1 MNETKIKRSLPDRI
15 FNAANLI
22 ILGLIG
28 LIAVLPYI
36 NMLAVSLSSSG
47 PVDSGRVLFL
57 PMELTFENYKT
68 VFMDKNILRSMGIS
82 ALMTVIGT
90 SFSLLL
96 TVMFAYPLSREE
108 FRLRKFCNV
117 MILIVFIFNAPI
129 IPWYLT
135 MRQYGLYDNFLALI
149 LPSALSTYNIIIVRS
164 FFSEVSPALL
174 DAAKVDGC
182 GEMRTLMQIILPISK
197 AVMATVG
204 LMYGVAYW
212 NSYTNPLYLI
222 NDRNLYTLQLRI
234 KSVVLDS
241 NALESMNLV
250 SLGTS
255 TQALKMTTIIVAAIP
270 AVMVTMVPIMCV
282 YPFLQKHFVK
292 GMTIGSVKG

>member
-28 LIAVLPYI
+28 LLAVLPYI

-270 AVMVTMVPIMCV
+270 VLCV

>member
-1 MNETKIKRSLPDRI
+1 MMNETKIKRSLPDRI

-270 AVMVTMVPIMCV
+270 VLCV

>member
-1 MNETKIKRSLPDRI
+1 METRTIKHSLPDRI
-15 FNAANLI
+15 FNAANLA
-22 ILGLIG
+22 ILGLVG

-47 PVDSGRVLFL
+47 PVDSGRVAFL
-57 PMELTFENYKT
+57 PIGLTFENYKT
-68 VFMDKNILRSMGIS
+68 VLMDKSILKSIGIS
-82 ALMTVIGT
+82 ALMTAVGT
-90 SFSLLL
+90 VFSLLM

-108 FRLRKFCNV
+108 FKLRKLCNV

-135 MRQYGLYDNFLALI
+135 MRSYGLYDNFWALV

-164 FFSEVSPALL
+164 FFAEVSPALI

-204 LMYGVAYW
+204 LMYGVGYW
-212 NSYTNPLYLI
+212 NSYTTPLYLI
-222 NDRNLYTLQLRI
+222 NNRDLYTLQLRI
-234 KSVVLDS
+234 KSIVLDS
-241 NALESMNLV
+241 NALESMNVV

-255 TQALKMTTIIVAAIP
+255 TQALKMTTIIVAA
-270 AVMVTMVPIMCV
+270 VPVLCV

>member
-1 MNETKIKRSLPDRI
+1 METKTIKRSLPDRI
-15 FNAANLI
+15 FNAANLA
-22 ILGLIG
+22 ILGLVG

-47 PVDSGRVLFL
+47 PVDSGRVAFL
-57 PMELTFENYKT
+57 PIELTFENYKT
-68 VFMDKNILRSMGIS
+68 VLMDKSILKSIVIS
-82 ALMTVIGT
+82 ALMTAIGT
-90 SFSLLL
+90 VFSLLM

-108 FRLRKFCNV
+108 FKLRKLCNV

-135 MRQYGLYDNFLALI
+135 MRSYGLYDNFWALI

-164 FFSEVSPALL
+164 FFAEVSPALI

-204 LMYGVAYW
+204 LMYGVGYW
-212 NSYTNPLYLI
+212 NSYTTPLYLI
-222 NDRNLYTLQLRI
+222 NNRDLYTLQLRI
-234 KSVVLDS
+234 KSIVLDS
-241 NALESMNLV
+241 NALESMNVV

-255 TQALKMTTIIVAAIP
+255 TQALKMTTIIVAA
-270 AVMVTMVPIMCV
+270 VPVLCV

>member
-1 MNETKIKRSLPDRI
+1 METKTIKRSLPDRI
-15 FNAANLI
+15 FNVTNLV

-28 LIAVLPYI
+28 LIAVLPYV

-47 PVDSGRVLFL
+47 PVDSGRVAFL
-57 PMELTFENYKT
+57 PIEPTFENYKT
-68 VFMDKNILRSMGIS
+68 VLMDKSILKSIGVS
-82 ALMTVIGT
+82 ALMTVVGT
-90 SFSLLL
+90 VLSLLM

-108 FRLRKFCNV
+108 FRLRKLCNV

-135 MRQYGLYDNFLALI
+135 MRSYGLYDNFWALI

-164 FFSEVSPALL
+164 FFAEVSPALI

-204 LMYGVAYW
+204 LMYGVGYW
-212 NSYTNPLYLI
+212 NSYTTPLYLI
-222 NDRNLYTLQLRI
+222 NDRDLYTLQLRI
-234 KSVVLDS
+234 KSIVLDS
-241 NALESMNLV
+241 NALESMNVV
-250 SLGTS
+250 STGTS
-255 TQALKMTTIIVAAIP
+255 TQALKMTTIIVAA
-270 AVMVTMVPIMCV
+270 VPVLCV

>member
-1 MNETKIKRSLPDRI
+1 MNKTTIKRSLPDRI
-15 FNAANLI
+15 FNVANLI
-22 ILGLIG
+22 ALGIIG

-47 PVDSGRVLFL
+47 PVDSGQVAFL

-68 VFMDKNILRSMGIS
+68 VFMDKGILRSVGIS
-82 ALMTVIGT
+82 AFMTVAGT
-90 SFSLLL
+90 AFSLLL

-108 FRLRKFCNV
+108 FKLRKLCNV

-135 MRQYGLYDNFLALI
+135 MRSYGLYDNLWALI

-164 FFSEVSPALL
+164 FFTEVSPALI

-204 LMYGVAYW
+204 LMYGVGYW
-212 NSYTNPLYLI
+212 NSYTTPLYLI

-234 KSVVLDS
+234 KSIVLDS
-241 NALESMNLV
+241 NALESMNTV

-270 AVMVTMVPIMCV
+270 VLCV

>member
-1 MNETKIKRSLPDRI
+1 METKTIKRSLPDRI
-15 FNAANLI
+15 FNVTNLV
-22 ILGLIG
+22 ILGLVG
-28 LIAVLPYI
+28 LIAVLPYV

-47 PVDSGRVLFL
+47 PVDSGRVAFL
-57 PMELTFENYKT
+57 PIEFTFENYKT
-68 VFMDKNILRSMGIS
+68 VLMDKSILKSIGIS
-82 ALMTVIGT
+82 M
-90 SFSLLL
+90 

-135 MRQYGLYDNFLALI
+135 MRSYGLYDNFWALI

-164 FFSEVSPALL
+164 FFAEVSPALI

-204 LMYGVAYW
+204 LMYGVGYW
-212 NSYTNPLYLI
+212 NSYTTPLYLI
-222 NDRNLYTLQLRI
+222 NDRDLYTLQLRI
-234 KSVVLDS
+234 KSIVLDS
-241 NALESMNLV
+241 NAIESMNVV
-250 SLGTS
+250 STGTS

-270 AVMVTMVPIMCV
+270 VLCV

>member
-1 MNETKIKRSLPDRI
+1 MNKTRIKRSVPDRI
-15 FNAANLI
+15 FNVANLI
-22 ILGLIG
+22 LLGAIG

-47 PVDSGRVLFL
+47 PVDSGQVAFL

-68 VFMDKNILRSMGIS
+68 VFMDKGILRSVGIS
-82 ALMTVIGT
+82 AFMTVAGT
-90 SFSLLL
+90 AFSLLL

-108 FRLRKFCNV
+108 FRLRKLCNV

-135 MRQYGLYDNFLALI
+135 MRSYGLYDNLWALI

-164 FFSEVSPALL
+164 FFAEVSPALI

-204 LMYGVAYW
+204 LMYGVGYW
-212 NSYTNPLYLI
+212 NSYTTPLYLI

-234 KSVVLDS
+234 KSIVLDS
-241 NALESMNLV
+241 NALESMNTV

-270 AVMVTMVPIMCV
+270 VLCV

>member
-1 MNETKIKRSLPDRI
+1 MKKNNTTIKRSRLDRT
-15 FNAANLI
+15 FNVLNLV
-22 ILGLIG
+22 ILGGIG
-28 LIAVLPYI
+28 LVAVLPYI

-47 PVDSGRVLFL
+47 PVDAGKVVFL

-68 VFMDKNILRSMGIS
+68 VFMDRNILRSMGVS
-82 ALMTVIGT
+82 ALMTVCGT
-90 SFSLLL
+90 VFSLLL

-108 FRLRKFCNV
+108 FKPRKFCNV

-135 MRQYGLYDNFLALI
+135 MRAYGLYDNFWALI

-164 FFSEVSPALL
+164 FFSEISPALI

-204 LMYGVAYW
+204 LMYGVGYW
-212 NSYTNPLYLI
+212 NSYTTPLYLI
-222 NDRNLYTLQLRI
+222 NDRSLYTLQLRI

-241 NALESMNLV
+241 NSLESMNMV
-250 SLGTS
+250 STGTS

-270 AVMVTMVPIMCV
+270 VLCV

>member
-1 MNETKIKRSLPDRI
+1 MNKTTIKRSLPDRI
-15 FNAANLI
+15 FNVANLI
-22 ILGLIG
+22 VLGIIG

-47 PVDSGRVLFL
+47 PVDSGQVAFL

-68 VFMDKNILRSMGIS
+68 VFMDKGILRSVGIS
-82 ALMTVIGT
+82 AFMTVAGT
-90 SFSLLL
+90 AFSLLL

-108 FRLRKFCNV
+108 FRLRKLCNV

-135 MRQYGLYDNFLALI
+135 MRSYGLYDNLWALI

-164 FFSEVSPALL
+164 FFTEVSPALI

-204 LMYGVAYW
+204 LMYGVGYW
-212 NSYTNPLYLI
+212 NSYTTPLYLI

-234 KSVVLDS
+234 KSIVLDS
-241 NALESMNLV
+241 NALESMNTV

-270 AVMVTMVPIMCV
+270 VLCV

>member
-1 MNETKIKRSLPDRI
+1 METKTIKRSLPDRI
-15 FNAANLI
+15 FNVTNPV

-28 LIAVLPYI
+28 LIAVLPYV

-47 PVDSGRVLFL
+47 PVDSGRVAFL
-57 PMELTFENYKT
+57 PIELTFENYKT
-68 VFMDKNILRSMGIS
+68 VLMDKSIIKSIGVS
-82 ALMTVIGT
+82 ALMTVAGT
-90 SFSLLL
+90 VLSLLM

-135 MRQYGLYDNFLALI
+135 MRSYGLYDNFWALI

-164 FFSEVSPALL
+164 FFAEVSPALI
-174 DAAKVDGC
+174 DAARVDGC

-204 LMYGVAYW
+204 LMYGVGYW
-212 NSYTNPLYLI
+212 NSYTTPLYLI
-222 NDRNLYTLQLRI
+222 NDRDLYTLQLRI
-234 KSVVLDS
+234 KSIVLDS
-241 NALESMNLV
+241 NALESMNVV
-250 SLGTS
+250 STGTS
-255 TQALKMTTIIVAAIP
+255 TQALKMTTIIVAA
-270 AVMVTMVPIMCV
+270 VPVLCV

>member
-1 MNETKIKRSLPDRI
+1 MNKTTIKRSLPDRI
-15 FNAANLI
+15 FNVANLI
-22 ILGLIG
+22 LLGAIG

-47 PVDSGRVLFL
+47 PVDSGQVAFL
-57 PMELTFENYKT
+57 PMEFTFENYKT
-68 VFMDKNILRSMGIS
+68 VFMDKGILRSVGIS
-82 ALMTVIGT
+82 AFMTVAGT
-90 SFSLLL
+90 AFSLLL

-108 FRLRKFCNV
+108 FRLRKLCNV

-135 MRQYGLYDNFLALI
+135 MRSYGLYDNLWALI

-164 FFSEVSPALL
+164 FFAEVSPALI

-204 LMYGVAYW
+204 LMYGVGYW
-212 NSYTNPLYLI
+212 NSYTTPLYLI

-234 KSVVLDS
+234 KSIVLDS
-241 NALESMNLV
+241 NALESMNTV

-270 AVMVTMVPIMCV
+270 VLCV

>member
-1 MNETKIKRSLPDRI
+1 METKTIKRSLPDRI
-15 FNAANLI
+15 FNVTNLV

-28 LIAVLPYI
+28 LIAVLPYV

-47 PVDSGRVLFL
+47 PVDSGRVAFL
-57 PMELTFENYKT
+57 PIELTFENYKT
-68 VFMDKNILRSMGIS
+68 VLMDKSIIKSIGVS
-82 ALMTVIGT
+82 ALMTVAGT
-90 SFSLLL
+90 VLSLLM

-135 MRQYGLYDNFLALI
+135 MRSYGLYDNFWALI

-164 FFSEVSPALL
+164 FFAEVSPALI
-174 DAAKVDGC
+174 DAARVDGC

-204 LMYGVAYW
+204 LMYGVGYW
-212 NSYTNPLYLI
+212 NSYTTPLYLI
-222 NDRNLYTLQLRI
+222 NDRDLYTLQLRI
-234 KSVVLDS
+234 KSIVLDS
-241 NALESMNLV
+241 NALESMNVV
-250 SLGTS
+250 STGTS
-255 TQALKMTTIIVAAIP
+255 TQALKMTTIIVAA
-270 AVMVTMVPIMCV
+270 VPVLCV

>member
-255 TQALKMTTIIVAAIP
+255 PQALKMTTIIVAAIP
-270 AVMVTMVPIMCV
+270 VLCV

>member
-1 MNETKIKRSLPDRI
+1 METKTIKRSLPDRI
-15 FNAANLI
+15 FNVTNLV

-28 LIAVLPYI
+28 LIAVLPYV

-47 PVDSGRVLFL
+47 PVDSGRVAFL
-57 PMELTFENYKT
+57 PIELTFENYKT
-68 VFMDKNILRSMGIS
+68 VLMDKSILKSIGVP
-82 ALMTVIGT
+82 ALMTVVGT
-90 SFSLLL
+90 VFSLLM

-108 FRLRKFCNV
+108 FRLRKLCNV

-135 MRQYGLYDNFLALI
+135 MRSYGLYDNFWALI

-164 FFSEVSPALL
+164 FFAEVSPALI

-204 LMYGVAYW
+204 LMYGVGYW
-212 NSYTNPLYLI
+212 NSYTTPLYLI
-222 NDRNLYTLQLRI
+222 NDRDLYTLQLRI
-234 KSVVLDS
+234 KSIVLDS
-241 NALESMNLV
+241 NALESMNVV
-250 SLGTS
+250 STGTS
-255 TQALKMTTIIVAAIP
+255 TQALKMTTIIVAA
-270 AVMVTMVPIMCV
+270 VPVLCV

>member
-90 SFSLLL
+90 SFILLL

-270 AVMVTMVPIMCV
+270 VLCV

>member
-1 MNETKIKRSLPDRI
+1 MNKTTIKRSVPDRI
-15 FNAANLI
+15 FNVANLI
-22 ILGLIG
+22 VLGTIG

-47 PVDSGRVLFL
+47 PVDSGQVAFL

-68 VFMDKNILRSMGIS
+68 VFMDKGILRSIGIS
-82 ALMTVIGT
+82 AFMTVAGT
-90 SFSLLL
+90 AFSLLL

-108 FRLRKFCNV
+108 FRLRKLCNV

-135 MRQYGLYDNFLALI
+135 MRSYGLYDNLWALI

-164 FFSEVSPALL
+164 FFTEVSPALI

-204 LMYGVAYW
+204 LMYGVGYW
-212 NSYTNPLYLI
+212 NSYTTPLYLI
-222 NDRNLYTLQLRI
+222 NNRNLYTLQLRI
-234 KSVVLDS
+234 KSIVLDS
-241 NALESMNLV
+241 NALESMNTV

-270 AVMVTMVPIMCV
+270 VLCV

>member
-255 TQALKMTTIIVAAIP
+255 TQALKMSTIIVAAIP
-270 AVMVTMVPIMCV
+270 VLCV

>member
-1 MNETKIKRSLPDRI
+1 METKTIKRSLPDRI
-15 FNAANLI
+15 FNVTNLV

-47 PVDSGRVLFL
+47 PVDSGRVAFL
-57 PMELTFENYKT
+57 PIELTFENYKT
-68 VFMDKNILRSMGIS
+68 VLMDKSIIKSIGVS
-82 ALMTVIGT
+82 ALMTVAGT
-90 SFSLLL
+90 VLSLLM

-108 FRLRKFCNV
+108 FRLRKLCNV

-135 MRQYGLYDNFLALI
+135 MRSYGLYDNFWALI

-164 FFSEVSPALL
+164 FFAEVSPALI

-204 LMYGVAYW
+204 LMYGVGYW
-212 NSYTNPLYLI
+212 NSYTTPLYLI
-222 NDRNLYTLQLRI
+222 NDRDLYTLQLRI
-234 KSVVLDS
+234 KSIVLDS
-241 NALESMNLV
+241 NALESMNVV
-250 SLGTS
+250 STGTS
-255 TQALKMTTIIVAAIP
+255 TQALKMTTIIVAA
-270 AVMVTMVPIMCV
+270 VPVLCV

>member
-1 MNETKIKRSLPDRI
+1 METKTIKRSLPDRI
-15 FNAANLI
+15 FNVTNLA

-47 PVDSGRVLFL
+47 PVDSGRVAFL
-57 PMELTFENYKT
+57 PIELTFENYKT
-68 VFMDKNILRSMGIS
+68 VLMDKSIIKSIGVS
-82 ALMTVIGT
+82 ALMTVAGT
-90 SFSLLL
+90 VLSLLM

-108 FRLRKFCNV
+108 FRLRKLCNV

-135 MRQYGLYDNFLALI
+135 MRSYGLYDNFWALI

-164 FFSEVSPALL
+164 FFAEVSPALI

-204 LMYGVAYW
+204 LMYGVGYW
-212 NSYTNPLYLI
+212 NSYTTPLYLI
-222 NDRNLYTLQLRI
+222 NDRDLYTLQLRI
-234 KSVVLDS
+234 KSIVLDS
-241 NALESMNLV
+241 NALESMNVV
-250 SLGTS
+250 STGTS
-255 TQALKMTTIIVAAIP
+255 TQALKMTTIIVAA
-270 AVMVTMVPIMCV
+270 VPVLCV

>member
-1 MNETKIKRSLPDRI
+1 MNQKTIRRSLTDRI
-15 FNAANLI
+15 FNVGNLV

-28 LIAVLPYI
+28 LVAILPYI
-36 NMLAVSLSSSG
+36 NMIAVSLSSSG
-47 PVDSGRVLFL
+47 PVDAGKVTFW
-57 PMELTFENYKT
+57 PIGLTFENYKT
-68 VFMDKNILRSMGIS
+68 VFMDKGILRSVLVS
-82 ALMTVIGT
+82 AFMTVFGT
-90 SFSLLL
+90 AFSLLL

-108 FRLRKFCNV
+108 FKLRKLCNV

-135 MRQYGLYDNFLALI
+135 MRAYGLYDNLWALI

-164 FFSEVSPALL
+164 FFMEVSPALI

-204 LMYGVAYW
+204 LMYGVGYW
-212 NSYTNPLYLI
+212 NSYTTPLYLI
-222 NDRNLYTLQLRI
+222 NDRSLYTLQLRI
-234 KSVVLDS
+234 KSIVLDS
-241 NALESMNLV
+241 NAIESMNTV

-270 AVMVTMVPIMCV
+270 VLCV

>member
-1 MNETKIKRSLPDRI
+1 METKTIKRSLPDRI
-15 FNAANLI
+15 FNVTNLV

-47 PVDSGRVLFL
+47 PVDSGRVAFL
-57 PMELTFENYKT
+57 PIELTFENYKT
-68 VFMDKNILRSMGIS
+68 VLMDKSIIKSIGVS
-82 ALMTVIGT
+82 ALMTVAGT
-90 SFSLLL
+90 VLSLLM

-108 FRLRKFCNV
+108 FRLRKLCNV

-135 MRQYGLYDNFLALI
+135 MRSYGLYDNFWALI

-164 FFSEVSPALL
+164 FFAEVSPALI

-182 GEMRTLMQIILPISK
+182 GEMRILMQIILPISK

-204 LMYGVAYW
+204 LMYGVGYW
-212 NSYTNPLYLI
+212 NSYTTPLYLI
-222 NDRNLYTLQLRI
+222 NDRDLYTLQLRI
-234 KSVVLDS
+234 KSIVLDS
-241 NALESMNLV
+241 NALESMNVV
-250 SLGTS
+250 STGTS
-255 TQALKMTTIIVAAIP
+255 TQALKMTTIIVAA
-270 AVMVTMVPIMCV
+270 VPVLCV

>member
-1 MNETKIKRSLPDRI
+1 MDKKTIKRSWPDRI

-22 ILGLIG
+22 LLGLIG
-28 LIAVLPYI
+28 LVAVLPYI
-36 NMLAVSLSSSG
+36 NMIAVSLSSSG
-47 PVDSGRVLFL
+47 AVDSGRV
-57 PMELTFENYKT
+57 TFYPIGFHLENYKT
-68 VFMDKNILRSMGIS
+68 VLMDKNVLKSIGIS
-82 ALMTVIGT
+82 VAMTVVGT
-90 SFSLLL
+90 IFSLLL
-96 TVMFAYPLSREE
+96 TVMLAFPLSREE
-108 FRLRKFCNV
+108 FKLRKVCNV
-117 MILIVFIFNAPI
+117 MILIVFIFSAPV

-135 MRQYGLYDNFLALI
+135 MRSYGLYDNFWALI

-164 FFSEVSPALL
+164 FFQEIPSALI

-204 LMYGVAYW
+204 LMYGVGYW

-234 KSVVLDS
+234 KSIVLDS
-241 NALESMNLV
+241 EALESMNVV
-250 SLGTS
+250 STGTS
-255 TQALKMTTIIVAAIP
+255 TEALKMTTIIVAALP
-270 AVMVTMVPIMCV
+270 VLCV
-282 YPFLQKHFVK
+282 YPFLQKYFIK

>member
-1 MNETKIKRSLPDRI
+1 METKTIKRSLPDRI
-15 FNAANLI
+15 FNVTNLV

-28 LIAVLPYI
+28 LVAVLPYV
-36 NMLAVSLSSSG
+36 NMMAVSLSSSG
-47 PVDSGRVLFL
+47 PVDSGRVAFL
-57 PMELTFENYKT
+57 PIELTFENYKT
-68 VFMDKNILRSMGIS
+68 VLMDKSILKSIGIS
-82 ALMTVIGT
+82 ALMTAAGT
-90 SFSLLL
+90 VFSLLM

-108 FRLRKFCNV
+108 FKLRKLCNI

-135 MRQYGLYDNFLALI
+135 MRAYGLYDNFWALI

-164 FFSEVSPALL
+164 FFAEVSPALI

-204 LMYGVAYW
+204 LMYGVGYW
-212 NSYTNPLYLI
+212 NSYTTPLYLI
-222 NDRNLYTLQLRI
+222 NDRDLYTLQLRI
-234 KSVVLDS
+234 KSIVLDS
-241 NALESMNLV
+241 NALESMNVV
-250 SLGTS
+250 STGTS

-270 AVMVTMVPIMCV
+270 VLCV

>member
-1 MNETKIKRSLPDRI
+1 METKTIKRSLPDRI
-15 FNAANLI
+15 FNMTNLV

-28 LIAVLPYI
+28 LIAVLPYV

-47 PVDSGRVLFL
+47 PVDSGRVAFL
-57 PMELTFENYKT
+57 PIELTFENYKT
-68 VFMDKNILRSMGIS
+68 VLMDKSIIKSIGIS
-82 ALMTVIGT
+82 ALMTVVGT
-90 SFSLLL
+90 VLSLLM

-135 MRQYGLYDNFLALI
+135 MRSYGLYDNFWALI

-164 FFSEVSPALL
+164 FFAEVSPALI

-204 LMYGVAYW
+204 LMYGVGYW
-212 NSYTNPLYLI
+212 NSYTTPLYLI
-222 NDRNLYTLQLRI
+222 NDRDLYTLQLRI
-234 KSVVLDS
+234 KSIVLDS
-241 NALESMNLV
+241 NALESMNVV
-250 SLGTS
+250 STGTS
-255 TQALKMTTIIVAAIP
+255 TQALKMTTIIVAA
-270 AVMVTMVPIMCV
+270 VPVLCV

>member
-1 MNETKIKRSLPDRI
+1 METKTIKRSLPDRI
-15 FNAANLI
+15 FNVTNLV

-28 LIAVLPYI
+28 LIAVLPYV

-47 PVDSGRVLFL
+47 PVDSGRVAFL
-57 PMELTFENYKT
+57 PIELTFENYKT
-68 VFMDKNILRSMGIS
+68 VLMDKSIIKSIGVS
-82 ALMTVIGT
+82 ALMTVAGT
-90 SFSLLL
+90 VLSLLM

-108 FRLRKFCNV
+108 FRLRKLCNV

-135 MRQYGLYDNFLALI
+135 MRSYGLYDNFWALI

-164 FFSEVSPALL
+164 FFAEVSPALI

-204 LMYGVAYW
+204 LMYGVGYW
-212 NSYTNPLYLI
+212 NSYTTPLYLI
-222 NDRNLYTLQLRI
+222 NDRDLYTLQLRI
-234 KSVVLDS
+234 KSIVLDS
-241 NALESMNLV
+241 NALESMNVV
-250 SLGTS
+250 STGTS
-255 TQALKMTTIIVAAIP
+255 TQALKMTTIIVAA
-270 AVMVTMVPIMCV
+270 VPVLCV

>member
-1 MNETKIKRSLPDRI
+1 METKTIKRSLPDRI
-15 FNAANLI
+15 FNVTNLV

-28 LIAVLPYI
+28 LVAVLPYV
-36 NMLAVSLSSSG
+36 NMMAVSLSSSG
-47 PVDSGRVLFL
+47 PVDSGRVAFL
-57 PMELTFENYKT
+57 PIELTFENYKT
-68 VFMDKNILRSMGIS
+68 VLMDKSILKSIGIS
-82 ALMTVIGT
+82 ALMTAAGT
-90 SFSLLL
+90 VFSLLM

-108 FRLRKFCNV
+108 FKLRKLCNI

-135 MRQYGLYDNFLALI
+135 MRAYGLYDNFWALI

-164 FFSEVSPALL
+164 FFAEVSPALI

-182 GEMRTLMQIILPISK
+182 GEMKTLMQIILPISK

-204 LMYGVAYW
+204 LMYGVGYW
-212 NSYTNPLYLI
+212 NSYTTPLYLI
-222 NDRNLYTLQLRI
+222 NDRDLYTLQLRI
-234 KSVVLDS
+234 KSIVLDS
-241 NALESMNLV
+241 NALESMNVV
-250 SLGTS
+250 STGTS

-270 AVMVTMVPIMCV
+270 VLCV

>member
-1 MNETKIKRSLPDRI
+1 MMNETKIKRSLPDRI
-15 FNAANLI
+15 FNVANLI

-250 SLGTS
+250 SIGTS

-270 AVMVTMVPIMCV
+270 VLCV

>member
-1 MNETKIKRSLPDRI
+1 MNKTKIRRSLPDRI
-15 FNAANLI
+15 FNAFNLI
-22 ILGLIG
+22 VLGLIG

-47 PVDSGRVLFL
+47 PVDSGMVSFL
-57 PMELTFENYKT
+57 PIELTFENYKT
-68 VFMDKNILRSMGIS
+68 VFLDKSILKSIGVS
-82 ALMTVIGT
+82 ALMTVVGT
-90 SFSLLL
+90 ALSLLL

-108 FRLRKFCNV
+108 FKLRKFCNI

-135 MRQYGLYDNFLALI
+135 MRAYGLYDNFWALI
-149 LPSALSTYNIIIVRS
+149 VPSVLSTYNIIIVRS
-164 FFSEVSPALL
+164 FFTEVSPALI

-204 LMYGVAYW
+204 LMYGVGYW
-212 NSYTNPLYLI
+212 NSYTTPLYLI
-222 NDRNLYTLQLRI
+222 NERSLYTLQLRI
-234 KSVVLDS
+234 KSIVLDS
-241 NALESMNLV
+241 NAIESMNLV
-250 SLGTS
+250 STGTS
-255 TQALKMTTIIVAAIP
+255 TQALKMTAIIVAA
-270 AVMVTMVPIMCV
+270 VPVLCV

-292 GMTIGSVKG
+292 GIMMGAVKG

>member
-15 FNAANLI
+15 FNVANLI

-250 SLGTS
+250 SIGTS

-270 AVMVTMVPIMCV
+270 VLCV

>member
-1 MNETKIKRSLPDRI
+1 METKTIKRSLPDRI
-15 FNAANLI
+15 FNVTNLV

-28 LIAVLPYI
+28 LIAVLPYV

-47 PVDSGRVLFL
+47 PVDSGRVAFL
-57 PMELTFENYKT
+57 PIELTFENYKT
-68 VFMDKNILRSMGIS
+68 VLMDKSIIKSIGVS
-82 ALMTVIGT
+82 ALMTVAGT
-90 SFSLLL
+90 VLSLLM

-135 MRQYGLYDNFLALI
+135 MRSYGLYDNFWALI

-164 FFSEVSPALL
+164 FFAEVSPALI

-204 LMYGVAYW
+204 LMYGVGYW
-212 NSYTNPLYLI
+212 NSYTTPLYLI
-222 NDRNLYTLQLRI
+222 NDRDLYTLQLRI
-234 KSVVLDS
+234 KSIVLDS
-241 NALESMNLV
+241 NALESMNVV
-250 SLGTS
+250 STGTS
-255 TQALKMTTIIVAAIP
+255 TQALKMTTIIVAA
-270 AVMVTMVPIMCV
+270 VPVLCV

>member
-270 AVMVTMVPIMCV
+270 VLCV

>member
-1 MNETKIKRSLPDRI
+1 MNKTTIKRSLPDRI
-15 FNAANLI
+15 FNVANLI
-22 ILGLIG
+22 ALGIIG

-36 NMLAVSLSSSG
+36 NMLTVSLSSSG
-47 PVDSGRVLFL
+47 PVDSGQVAFL

-68 VFMDKNILRSMGIS
+68 VFMDKGILRSVGIS
-82 ALMTVIGT
+82 AFMTVAGT
-90 SFSLLL
+90 AFSLLL

-108 FRLRKFCNV
+108 FKLRKLCNV

-135 MRQYGLYDNFLALI
+135 MRSYGLYDNLWALI

-164 FFSEVSPALL
+164 FFTEVSPALI

-204 LMYGVAYW
+204 LMYGVGYW
-212 NSYTNPLYLI
+212 NSYTTPLYLI

-234 KSVVLDS
+234 KSIVLDS
-241 NALESMNLV
+241 NALESMNTV

-270 AVMVTMVPIMCV
+270 VLCV

>member
-1 MNETKIKRSLPDRI
+1 MNKTTIKRSLPDRI
-15 FNAANLI
+15 FNVANLI
-22 ILGLIG
+22 VLGIIG

-47 PVDSGRVLFL
+47 PVDSGQVAFL

-68 VFMDKNILRSMGIS
+68 VFMDKGILRSVGIS
-82 ALMTVIGT
+82 AFMTVAGT
-90 SFSLLL
+90 AFSLLL

-108 FRLRKFCNV
+108 FKLRKLCNV

-135 MRQYGLYDNFLALI
+135 MRSYGLYDNLWALI

-164 FFSEVSPALL
+164 FFTEVSPALI

-204 LMYGVAYW
+204 LMYGVGYW
-212 NSYTNPLYLI
+212 NSYTTPLYLI

-234 KSVVLDS
+234 KSIVLDS
-241 NALESMNLV
+241 NALESMNTV

-270 AVMVTMVPIMCV
+270 VLCV

>member
-1 MNETKIKRSLPDRI
+1 METKTIKRSLPDRI
-15 FNAANLI
+15 FNMTNLV
-22 ILGLIG
+22 ILGLVG
-28 LIAVLPYI
+28 LIAVLPYV

-47 PVDSGRVLFL
+47 PVDSGRVAFL
-57 PMELTFENYKT
+57 PIEFTLENYKT
-68 VFMDKNILRSMGIS
+68 VLMDKSILKSIGIS
-82 ALMTVIGT
+82 ALMTVAGT
-90 SFSLLL
+90 ALSLLM

-108 FRLRKFCNV
+108 FKMRKFCNV

-135 MRQYGLYDNFLALI
+135 MRSYGLYDNFWALI

-164 FFSEVSPALL
+164 FFTEVSPALI
-174 DAAKVDGC
+174 DEAKVDGC

-204 LMYGVAYW
+204 LMYGVGYW
-212 NSYTNPLYLI
+212 NSYTTPLYLI
-222 NDRNLYTLQLRI
+222 NDRDLYTLQLRI
-234 KSVVLDS
+234 KSIVLDS
-241 NALESMNLV
+241 NSIESMNMV
-250 SLGTS
+250 STGTS

-270 AVMVTMVPIMCV
+270 VLCV